1 MFKVILSEV
10 EINYVKVKTS
20 LKRKNQQRVQL
31 LTDQA
36 SRHQILGFKKFS
48 RDD

>member
-20 LKRKNQQRVQL
+20 LKQRNQQL

-36 SRHQILGFKKFS
+36 SKPQLLGFKKLQS
-48 RDD
+48 